1 MMRVIFGMDQGMPFF
16 HDLWVPVL
24 MRPYLP
30 AMNSIIKSHF
40 AWNWQLATLNH
51 GDELVCLPLAF
62 LQPYMIWLSDTS
74 YSNGKPVSISRSVF
88 GVLSMVWDTKTVN
101 VDVGTTSYCLIL
113 HQAQADHAVS
123 PEK

>member
-1 MMRVIFGMDQGMPFF
+1 MDQGMPFF

-24 MRPYLP
+24 MRPCLP
-30 AMNSIIKSHF
+30 AVNLIIKSHF
-40 AWNWQLATLNH
+40 TWNWQLATLNH
-51 GDELVCLPLAF
+51 GDKLVCLPLAF
-62 LQPYMIWLSDTS
+62 LQPYAIQLSNTS

-88 GVLSMVWDTKTVN
+88 GVLSMVWDTKTAN
-101 VDVGTTSYCLIL
+101 ADVGTTSYCLIL